1 MKSAVAI
8 FVVFGCASAFA
19 VMGTLTSQS
28 VNGSLRYCKYSNGV
42 IVTVNSYELCPVTN
56 G

>member
-8 FVVFGCASAFA
+8 FLVFGCASAFA
-19 VMGTLTSQS
+19 VMGILTGQS
-28 VNGSLRYCKYSNGV
+28 INGGLRYCQYSNGV